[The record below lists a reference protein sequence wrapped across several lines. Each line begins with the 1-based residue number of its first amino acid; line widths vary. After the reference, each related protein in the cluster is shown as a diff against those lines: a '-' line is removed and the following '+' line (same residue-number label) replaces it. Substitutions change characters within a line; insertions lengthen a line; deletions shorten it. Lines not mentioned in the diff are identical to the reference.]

1 MMVIFYDLKGL
12 ALVFSIYFSFQ
23 GKFETESIINKYG
36 MEKDRSI
43 SKIRFPDL

>member
-1 MMVIFYDLKGL
+1 MNDGYLYDLKGL

-36 MEKDRSI
+36 ERSEY
-43 SKIRFPDL
+43 K